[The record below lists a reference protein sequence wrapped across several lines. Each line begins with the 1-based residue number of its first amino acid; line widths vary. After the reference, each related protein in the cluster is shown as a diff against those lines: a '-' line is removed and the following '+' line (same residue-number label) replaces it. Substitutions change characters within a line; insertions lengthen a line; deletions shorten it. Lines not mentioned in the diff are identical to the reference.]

1 MGRPTT
7 VASPGKRVLPAV
19 VAITLFLPLLFAGT
33 ALAADLS
40 LSSKTYGL
48 AYERELAG
56 GQKDRYV
63 PLYEYLSADAANLGG
78 KPLSFHFYGWGRV
91 DLGENSGSGST
102 SGEVGSIYLEYLHP
116 EGNAQAKL
124 GRFFLTEGSAMEI
137 IDGAFVKATTPS
149 RAGGFPLRRR
159 PRGVLHPRQHERG
172 RFPLRR
178 PGILRPPGVRGD
190 RGIVPEGERD
200 VPGGKNREMYGGD
213 LWLRVAPSVEL
224 TGQATYN
231 RSVSEMASQRYAV
244 RIVPGSTFDISA
256 GYESYT
262 YRGLFQ
268 PALNPAFV
276 SPSVNP
282 DDKVQTIFG
291 IVDWAFV
298 PGWTLEVAGKNL
310 RHDKSDP
317 GDANRGEVGVRYTYN
332 DKKDVAG
339 FSAAFVSADQA
350 ENEYQEYRGFASY
363 SPSKLR
369 VTLDALT
376 QQYKEAPIP
385 QREEEPVPGGR
396 HGGVPAPRGAAAL
409 RQPDVHAKPQ
419 LPGRLG
425 GVDPGDLR
433 FRDEHGR
440 EEMMRRSSR
449 REHPRGGPARPDV
462 RLLRRSRRPRRFPRN
477 TRRIC
482 RRGGST
488 ASSAT
493 RTCPPGR

>member
-1 MGRPTT
+1 MT
-7 VASPGKRVLPAV
+7 VTSLGKRLLPAV
-19 VAITLFLPLLFAGT
+19 LAITLLLPLPFADT

-40 LSSKTYGL
+40 VSSKTYGL
-48 AYERELAG
+48 LYEREQAG
-56 GQKDRYV
+56 GQKDRYA

-91 DLGENSGSGST
+91 DLGEDSGSGST
-102 SGEVGSIYLEYLHP
+102 SGEVGSVYLEYLHP

-124 GRFFLTEGSAMEI
+124 GRFFLTEGAAMEI
-137 IDGAFVKATTPS
+137 IDGAFVKATTPVGLGVS
-149 RAGGFPLRRR
+149 LYGGIPVEYSILNNTSGGDSLF
-159 PRGVLHPRQHERG
+159 GG
-172 RFPLRR
+172 RVFFVR
-178 PGILRPPGVRGD
+178 PGFAEIGASYLKENGSFQDGKD
-190 RGIVPEGERD
+190 RELV
-200 VPGGKNREMYGGD
+200 GGD
-213 LWLRVAPSVEL
+213 LWLRVAPPVEL

-244 RIVPGSTFDISA
+244 RIVPGATFDISA

-262 YRGLFQ
+262 YSGLFQ

-298 PGWTLEVAGKNL
+298 PGWTLEVAGKNI

-350 ENEYQEYRGFASY
+350 KNEYQEYRGFASY

-376 QQYKEAPIP
+376 QRYKEDDPP
-385 QREEEPVPGGR
+385 TGR
-396 HGGVPAPRGAAAL
+396 RTST
-409 RQPDVHAKPQ
+409 RW
-419 LPGRLG
+419 
-425 GVDPGDLR
+425 
-433 FRDEHGR
+433 
-440 EEMMRRSSR
+440 S
-449 REHPRGGPARPDV
+449 
-462 RLLRRSRRPRRFPRN
+462 PRRGTSSSPPCSFPE
-477 TRRIC
+477 T
-482 RRGGST
+482 
-488 ASSAT
+488 
-493 RTCPPGR
+493 